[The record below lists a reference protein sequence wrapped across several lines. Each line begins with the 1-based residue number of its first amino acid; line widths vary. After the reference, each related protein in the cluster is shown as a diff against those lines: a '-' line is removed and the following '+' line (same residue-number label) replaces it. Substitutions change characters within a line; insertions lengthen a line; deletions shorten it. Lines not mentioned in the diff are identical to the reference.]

1 MIIVLGSVTVREDTL
16 EQALTLSHSHVARSR
31 SEAGCISHNVNI
43 DGENA
48 NRLVFVEQW
57 QDMAS
62 LEKHFQV
69 PESGEFVQAMAK
81 LAEVAPELKIYQADE
96 ITRH

>member
-1 MIIVLGSVTVREDTL
+1 MIIVLGSVTVREEAL
-16 EQALTLSHSHVARSR
+16 EQAVAISHTHVQRSR
-31 SEAGCISHNVNI
+31 GEAGCISHAVHI
-43 DGENA
+43 DGENP
-48 NRLVFVEQW
+48 NRLKFVEQW

-81 LAEVAPELKIYQADE
+81 LAIVAPELKIYQANE

>member
-1 MIIVLGSVTVREDTL
+1 MILVLGSVTVREDAL
-16 EQALTLSHSHVARSR
+16 EEAVALSHSHVQRSR
-31 SEAGCISHNVNI
+31 AEPGCISHAVHI

-48 NRLVFVEQW
+48 NRLVFVEHW
-57 QDMAS
+57 QDMTS

-81 LAEVAPELKIYQADE
+81 LAVVAPELKIYQADE